1 MLNCMAS
8 PAHLLVIMH
17 AFISLRCFFVTVDTP
32 VAFSAVRWHQ
42 RPALLD
48 LASTRRLHK
57 QNDVPVIGTYLLSRE
72 RLVAMLM
79 NSERLFA
86 GMKLQR
92 LDAIV
97 ATMAENVTYSS
108 GFWAMSQWIRRGP
121 QAYVLTPAE
130 GNGEPAVIASTGLID
145 LAADP
150 DVWVKDISRFGKFV
164 IDRTPEVGLDS
175 HDSRIEKLMAQGDD
189 GDAVGALVT
198 AIKARGLQNGRIG
211 VEEIG
216 ILPQYWDRLVE
227 ALPAATIVRAADIFR
242 YARAIKTPEE
252 ISRLRRSAEIADL
265 SIQAA
270 LAQARVG
277 ATEMDL
283 ARAFHAKTI
292 MEGGMPVLGCIGA
305 GTRSAMTNVQPSERA
320 LVQGD
325 VIRFDVGGRYKHYR
339 ADIARNAVLGEPTK
353 KMKHYHRAICVGL
366 DRATEMIR
374 PGVRASD
381 VFDACVE
388 TVRREGIP
396 HYQRSHVG
404 HGIGL
409 DGYDAPNIAPSNT
422 EVFEEGMVICVETPY
437 YEMGFAGLQVED
449 TMAVTR
455 NGVDSFMLSSTELK
469 VI

>member
-1 MLNCMAS
+1 
-8 PAHLLVIMH
+8 
-17 AFISLRCFFVTVDTP
+17 
-32 VAFSAVRWHQ
+32 
-42 RPALLD
+42 
-48 LASTRRLHK
+48 
-57 QNDVPVIGTYLLSRE
+57 
-72 RLVAMLM
+72 MLM
-79 NSERLFA
+79 NSTRLFA
-86 GMKLQR
+86 SMKKAG

-97 ATMAENVTYSS
+97 ATMPENVTYAS

-130 GNGEPAVIASTGLID
+130 GGGESAVIASTGLID

-150 DVWVKDISRFGKFV
+150 DVWVRDISRFGNFV
-164 IDRTPEVGLDS
+164 IDRTPGVGLDP
-175 HDSRIEKLMAQGDD
+175 HDSRIEELMAQGDD
-189 GDAVGALVT
+189 GDAVGALVK
-198 AIKARGLQNGRIG
+198 AIKARGLQNARIG

-216 ILPQYWDRLVE
+216 ILPQYWDKLVE
-227 ALPAATIVRAADIFR
+227 ALPGATIVRAADIFR

-252 ISRLRRSAEIADL
+252 VNRLRRSAQIAEL

-270 LAQARVG
+270 LAVARVG

-292 MEGGMPVLGCIGA
+292 MEGGMPVLGCFGV

-320 LVQGD
+320 LVHGD

-339 ADIARNAVLGEPTK
+339 ADIARNAVLGEPSQK
-353 KMKHYHRAICVGL
+353 LKQYHRAICVGL
-366 DRATEMIR
+366 DRAIAMIK
-374 PGVRASD
+374 PGVRVSD
-381 VFDACVE
+381 VFDACVD

-409 DGYDAPNIAPSNT
+409 DGYDAPNIAPSNS
-422 EVFEEGMVICVETPY
+422 ELFEEGMVICVETPY

-449 TMAVTR
+449 TMVVTR
-455 NGVDSFMLSSTELK
+455 DGIDSFMLSSTELQ
-469 VI
+469 IL